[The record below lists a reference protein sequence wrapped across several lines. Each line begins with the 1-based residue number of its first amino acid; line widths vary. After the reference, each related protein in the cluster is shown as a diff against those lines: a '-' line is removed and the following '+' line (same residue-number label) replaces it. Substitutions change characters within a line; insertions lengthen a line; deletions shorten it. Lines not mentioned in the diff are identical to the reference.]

1 MAPLTR
7 SSLPRRVKLRFV
19 NSALPITLKLSLK
32 DTPQRGSD
40 WPGIPG
46 IHGLV
51 ISCSVHSWR
60 QLSLLL
66 GHCESV
72 SHRKPHTPSSW
83 LYLQPL
89 GYFPVW
95 NEFKY
100 MALRSTCSNG
110 GGMLPNQSELNTDTK
125 LITWCG
131 HHHVDTDIIVLQ
143 GPSSSSLPK
152 WIPYPIHPSLSWP
165 AHLPADSLLY
175 VTVSNSD
182 GLGSSPHSY
191 FWPSDT
197 LLSAYKTFY
206 NHTWSYHLCPVNSF
220 CLPLMIKTQVSS
232 IQGLEG

>member
-1 MAPLTR
+1 MLTV
-7 SSLPRRVKLRFV
+7 LFLWI
-19 NSALPITLKLSLK
+19 AHMIILWQEIILWI
-32 DTPQRGSD
+32 G
-40 WPGIPG
+40 
-46 IHGLV
+46 V
-51 ISCSVHSWR
+51 IKAFMNTCSVVSD
-60 QLSLLL
+60 SLLPYGL
-66 GHCESV
+66 SPTRLLCPWASPG
-72 SHRKPHTPSSW
+72 
-83 LYLQPL
+83 
-89 GYFPVW
+89 
-95 NEFKY
+95 
-100 MALRSTCSNG
+100 CSNG
-110 GGMLPNQSELNTDTK
+110 GGMLPDQSELNTDTK

-191 FWPSDT
+191 FWPSNA

-206 NHTWSYHLCPVNSF
+206 NHNWSYHLCPVNSF